1 MGVGPESASSAW
13 PASAGVAVVDEPDP
27 VDARLADF
35 DAFVL
40 ARGSALWRSAW
51 LLTGEPHLAEDLVQ
65 TALGKSYRVWTRMAP
80 HEFEA
85 YVRRVMFTS
94 YLRWRRRLSFHER
107 PVERLPDET
116 AAVAARP
123 SGDLLNALRALPAR
137 QRAVVVLRY
146 FDDLTER
153 DTARVLGC
161 SVGTVKSHTARA
173 LTTLRGSAHLT
184 DPTTGADGG

>member
-1 MGVGPESASSAW
+1 VGAEWASPTGSV
-13 PASAGVAVVDEPDP
+13 SAGVVVVDEPGSGGAP
-27 VDARLADF
+27 FAGF
-35 DAFVL
+35 DSFVL
-40 ARGSALWRSAW
+40 ARAGALRRSAW
-51 LLTGEPHLAEDLVQ
+51 LLTGEPQLAEDLVQ

-80 HEFEA
+80 EEFEA

-107 PVERLPDET
+107 PVEHLPDGT
-116 AAVAARP
+116 APNAARP
-123 SGDLLNALRALPAR
+123 SGDLLNALRTLPVR

-153 DTARVLGC
+153 ETARVLGC

-173 LTTLRGSAHLT
+173 LTALRQSTHLT
-184 DPTTGADGG
+184 DPSAGGEDG